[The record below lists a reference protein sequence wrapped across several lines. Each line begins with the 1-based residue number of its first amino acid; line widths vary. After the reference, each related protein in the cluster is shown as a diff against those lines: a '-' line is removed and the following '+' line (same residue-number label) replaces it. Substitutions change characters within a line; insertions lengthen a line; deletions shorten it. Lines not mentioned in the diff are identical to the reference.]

1 MRKVVGADKGTAAG
15 RSHKR
20 PEAVYLETIVSMVR
34 EPFLVLD
41 GNLRVRSANSS
52 FYNCFHLSQEETSN
66 QQLYELNNGQ
76 WNIPAL
82 RALLEK
88 HLPENN
94 SIEGFEIE
102 HDFPGIGRKTL
113 RLNVSRPDDLILLVF
128 EETDRHAG
136 ITEQNNVYT
145 LQARMAAIVESS
157 DDAIVSKDLQ
167 GVVQSWNQGAARI
180 FGYCA
185 EEMIGQ
191 PITRII
197 PHYLLDEE
205 AHILEKL
212 CRGERIDHY
221 ETERITKDGRII
233 NISLTVSP
241 IRDASGRIV
250 GASKVARDI
259 TQQKQAEKA
268 LVEADRRKTEFLAM
282 LAHELRNPLDAI
294 HNAVQ
299 LLHVAVA
306 SGEDQQNRGRAII
319 ERQTGKLTRLISALL
334 DVSRITQGKIQ
345 LRKQPV
351 EASTVIAAAVETV
364 QPLMTGRRHELR
376 VSYTEEPLW
385 LTADPARLEQI
396 LVNLLTNA
404 GKYTEPGG
412 CITVTA
418 RRDAATVIIKVRDN
432 GIGMSPGTLSQ
443 AFELFSQNA
452 PTLDRSDGGLGIGL
466 TLVKRLTEMHGG
478 SIEAS
483 SEGPGLGSE
492 FTLRLPLNETAGD
505 IPGPEAATTVTH
517 SESSRRILIVDDNRD
532 SAEVLSQLLAIVGH
546 RVQTVYD
553 GATALESAA
562 TFQPDVILLDIGLPG
577 LDGYEV
583 AKQLRQK
590 PEFRQTLLV
599 AVSGYCQEQDR
610 KRSREAGFDHHL
622 AKPIDHE
629 TLATLLTEKL

>member
-20 PEAVYLETIVSMVR
+20 PETVYLETIVSMVR

-41 GNLRVRSANSS
+41 GNLRIQSANSS

-128 EETDRHAG
+128 EEIDGHAG

-145 LQARMAAIVESS
+145 LQARLAAIVESS

-299 LLHVAVA
+299 LLHVT
-306 SGEDQQNRGRAII
+306 SGEDQQSRGRAII

-483 SEGPGLGSE
+483 SEGPGRGSE
-492 FTLRLPLNETAGD
+492 FTLRLPLDETAKEA
-505 IPGPEAATTVTH
+505 PNLTVATTAATFGP
-517 SESSRRILIVDDNRD
+517 SRRVLIVDDNRD
-532 SAEVLSQLLAIVGH
+532 SAEVLSQLLTITGH
-546 RVQTVYD
+546 QVQTVYD
-553 GATALESAA
+553 GTTALQSAGA
-562 TFQPDVILLDIGLPG
+562 FQPDVILLDIGLPG
-577 LDGYEV
+577 MDGYEV
-583 AKQLRQK
+583 AKRLRQQ
-590 PEFRQTLLV
+590 PEFGQTLLV

-610 KRSREAGFDHHL
+610 RRSREAGFDHHL

-629 TLATLLTEKL
+629 TLAALLTEKL